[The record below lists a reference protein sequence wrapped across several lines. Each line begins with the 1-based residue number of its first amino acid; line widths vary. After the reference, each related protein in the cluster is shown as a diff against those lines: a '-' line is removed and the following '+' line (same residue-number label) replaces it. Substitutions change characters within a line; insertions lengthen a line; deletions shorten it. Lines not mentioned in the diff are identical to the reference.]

1 VVRGDHD
8 FSESETAAQASRRSA
23 AGPTLLTRR
32 EPIRRARGTRRG
44 RMRPRGYATIFAL
57 SFGLTFTGSLIARAV
72 HGSSERAAPAVAAA
86 PLAQD
91 AALHADAGPA
101 GDATQPSVVAE
112 AAASAP
118 APIVPLPPAVPD
130 AVLAHLPDARALVA
144 ASGGGKAVAAS
155 TLPPLD
161 ALSEL
166 LPSDAGTLQVE
177 YTLDGTLT
185 RRVVDLLRTRRVALA
200 HVIVMDPADGRV
212 LTYVS
217 TDPERFPASRT
228 YPAAS
233 LIKVVTA
240 AAALHHDR
248 SRAEQPCQ
256 YLGSPYVLTPARVD
270 PPRSGTTVSLER
282 ALATS
287 NNQCFAQLA
296 VHALGNAAMTD
307 AILRFGF
314 LQAPA
319 AGHDAGHI
327 DPGTDAYDL
336 GKLGCGL
343 AGTWI
348 TPLHAVQLAASLAD
362 GRLVQ
367 PRWIERVTDA
377 EGRELALPSARSSRQ
392 VMTPGLAAEL
402 REMLVETTEHGT
414 ARRGFRSRQGGSRLG
429 PVRVSGKT
437 GSLSGPDPAGRY
449 EWFAGVAPAD
459 DPKVAIAV
467 VVVQQR
473 HWSMHASQVA
483 GEVLED
489 VFCGAG
495 GCRPEPRLRTATH
508 APDAASTDERSASTG
523 PTPATQPARPAHPTV
538 HGSVSDGAPNA
549 G

>member
-1 VVRGDHD
+1 VVRGEHD
-8 FSESETAAQASRRSA
+8 FSESEPNGSEPRRSA
-23 AGPTLLTRR
+23 GGPTLLKRR
-32 EPIRRARGTRRG
+32 EPIRRARGRVG
-44 RMRPRGYATIFAL
+44 MRPRGYATIFAL

-72 HGSSERAAPAVAAA
+72 HGSSDRVAPAAA
-86 PLAQD
+86 PSVAAPPLPED
-91 AALHADAGPA
+91 APLSADSRPS
-101 GDATQPSVVAE
+101 DATAPAVVAE
-112 AAASAP
+112 AAPSAP
-118 APIVPLPPAVPD
+118 ALVSPTLPGVPD

-144 ASGGGKAVAAS
+144 AAGVPKAVPAS
-155 TLPPLD
+155 TLPPSDPLVEQL
-161 ALSEL
+161 AG
-166 LPSDAGTLQVE
+166 DAGPLQVE
-177 YTLDGTLT
+177 YTLDGALT
-185 RRVVDLLRTRRVALA
+185 RRVVDLLRTRRVPLA

-217 TDPERFPASRT
+217 SDPEHFPASRT

-248 SRAEQPCQ
+248 PRAEQPCQ
-256 YLGSPYVLTPARVD
+256 FLGSPYVLTPARVN
-270 PPRSGTTVSLER
+270 PPRGGQTVSLER

-314 LQAPA
+314 LQPPAP
-319 AGHDAGHI
+319 GHDAGHI

-348 TPLHAVQLAASLAD
+348 TPLHAAQLAATLAD

-367 PRWIERVTDA
+367 PRWIERVTDG
-377 EGRELALPSARSSRQ
+377 EGRELALPGARAPRQ

-402 REMLVETTEHGT
+402 RQMLIETTESGT
-414 ARRGFRSRQGGSRLG
+414 ARRGFRSRRGGSRLG

-473 HWSMHASQVA
+473 RWSMHASQVA

-495 GCRPEPRLRTATH
+495 GCRPEPRFRTAKH
-508 APDAASTDERSASTG
+508 APEEPPASERAAS
-523 PTPATQPARPAHPTV
+523 ARPPRPSV
-538 HGSVSDGAPNA
+538 HGSVSAGNPNA

>member
-1 VVRGDHD
+1 
-8 FSESETAAQASRRSA
+8 
-23 AGPTLLTRR
+23 
-32 EPIRRARGTRRG
+32 
-44 RMRPRGYATIFAL
+44 MRPRGYATIFAL

-72 HGSSERAAPAVAAA
+72 HGASDRDPIATLPPVASAPLPADAPLDAGDAAATSAPAAPEQVAERAAESAVAA
-86 PLAQD
+86 P
-91 AALHADAGPA
+91 
-101 GDATQPSVVAE
+101 T
-112 AAASAP
+112 
-118 APIVPLPPAVPD
+118 PPGVPD
-130 AVLAHLPDARALVA
+130 GILAHLPDAYALADAAGPKTVRATT
-144 ASGGGKAVAAS
+144 AS
-155 TLPPLD
+155 
-161 ALSEL
+161 SEL
-166 LPSDAGTLQVE
+166 PLAETLTGEAGPLHVE
-177 YTLDGTLT
+177 YTFDPTLT
-185 RRVVDLLRTRRVALA
+185 GRVVDLLRGRRVPLA

-212 LTYVS
+212 LAYVS
-217 TDPERFPASRT
+217 SDPERFPATRT

-248 SRAEQPCQ
+248 ERAEQPCQ
-256 YLGSPYVLTPARVD
+256 YLGSPYVLTPARVN
-270 PPRSGTTVSLER
+270 PPRGGQTVSLER

-319 AGHDAGHI
+319 PGHDAGHI

-348 TPLHAVQLAASLAD
+348 TPLHAAQLAATLAD

-367 PRWIERVTDA
+367 PQWIERVTDA
-377 EGRELALPSARSSRQ
+377 EGHELALPVAKPSRQ

-402 REMLVETTEHGT
+402 RQMLIETTESGT
-414 ARRGFRSRQGGSRLG
+414 ARRGFRSRHGGSRLG

-467 VVVQQR
+467 VVVQQGR
-473 HWSMHASQVA
+473 WSMHASQVA

-489 VFCGAG
+489 VFCGDG
-495 GCRPEPRLRTATH
+495 SCRPEPRLRTATRSAEP
-508 APDAASTDERSASTG
+508 APAAERSA
-523 PTPATQPARPAHPTV
+523 AARPASPPV
-538 HGSVSDGAPNA
+538 HEVVSARSPHA